1 MFKDLLLE
9 QAKSMHRQSW
19 LVHELTHR
27 KMHFKVLSLKVPK
40 AMEGFYPVTSKP
52 VPKIVHKLMAQLD
65 LMGGSGQAAVTQQN
79 TLDF

>member
-1 MFKDLLLE
+1 
-9 QAKSMHRQSW
+9 
-19 LVHELTHR
+19 
-27 KMHFKVLSLKVPK
+27 MHFKVLSLKVPK
-40 AMEGFYPVTSKP
+40 AMESFYPVASKP